1 MSTNSTLAIK
11 DNSLNELS
19 IYPNPVVN
27 ELTINLP
34 SNIKNADVRIV
45 DVTGRT
51 VSNNNVTINNNKLD
65 VSHLAQGVYIVEIKT
80 EKGTT
85 SKKLIKK

>member
-51 VSNNNVTINNNKLD
+51 ISNNNVTINNNKLD

>member
-1 MSTNSTLAIK
+1 M
-11 DNSLNELS
+11 NELS